1 MHTCL
6 PWARRMPPVTAAVP
20 SKIWNKAT
28 NGRID
33 ATSFTTSAIDERQSE
48 ALKINSS
55 PGSLLNM

>member
-1 MHTCL
+1 
-6 PWARRMPPVTAAVP
+6 MPPVTAAVP